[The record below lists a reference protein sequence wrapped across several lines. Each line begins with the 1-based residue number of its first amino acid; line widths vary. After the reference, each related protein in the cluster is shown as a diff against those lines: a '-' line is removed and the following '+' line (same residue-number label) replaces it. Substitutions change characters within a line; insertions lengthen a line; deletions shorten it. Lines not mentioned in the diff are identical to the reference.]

1 LTIKILTGGKDKM
14 DDMDNDVNHNIK
26 NYDINNDINNS
37 TVTKKRKKFSSAKNT
52 IIALVIIVV
61 FLLGSIS
68 TIGFISIINKT
79 SPIAI
84 LNSSTQNGEPQKLGS
99 SAVVNTG
106 NDVSNNNNDQNS
118 KKEETQTAGTGIES
132 GSSTLAAFDKAVSQ
146 LAQKVMPSIVNIRV
160 KVMQE
165 DFFGNQ
171 QEQEGVGSGVIYS
184 SDGYIIT
191 NNHVAGN
198 AKEMLVTLSDGTEY
212 PARLIGADA
221 NTDIAVIKIEAQN
234 LTPATFAS
242 IENVKVGEIA
252 VALGSPFGL
261 QKSVTMGVISAL
273 GREISVSADMLPMVD
288 LIQTDATINPGNSG
302 GPLVNSGGQVIGINT
317 IIYSTSGSSA
327 GVGFSIPAD
336 TATNIAN
343 QIIKYGKARLPVMG
357 IEMGDNTTDIK
368 GVLVNTVNS
377 GYPAEKAGIKSGDII
392 TELNGKKVETQYE
405 LFAQILR
412 QNVGDIIS
420 VKVYRQGS
428 YFNFNVKLIERP
440 AAKSQ

>member
-1 LTIKILTGGKDKM
+1 M
-14 DDMDNDVNHNIK
+14 DDINNDA
-26 NYDINNDINNS
+26 NNDINNNNMISNDNASSNSAADNS
-37 TVTKKRKKFSSAKNT
+37 TANRKRKRSFNAKNT
-52 IIALVIIVV
+52 IIALVVIVV

-79 SPIAI
+79 SLPEI
-84 LNSSTQNGEPQKLGS
+84 LNSSTQNVEQQKPQVS
-99 SAVVNTG
+99 TAENTAEKS
-106 NDVSNNNNDQNS
+106 V
-118 KKEETQTAGTGIES
+118 
-132 GSSTLAAFDKAVSQ
+132 TLEAFDTAISQ
-146 LAQKVMPSIVNIRV
+146 LAQRVMPSIVNIKV
-160 KVMQE
+160 KVMQQ

-191 NNHVAGN
+191 NNHVAGD
-198 AKEMLVTLSDGTEY
+198 AKEMTVTLSDGTEY
-212 PARLIGADA
+212 PAKLVGADK

-234 LTPATFAS
+234 LTPANFAS

-252 VALGSPFGL
+252 IALGSPFGL

-273 GREISVSADMLPMVD
+273 GREISVSADTLPMVD

-302 GPLVNSGGQVIGINT
+302 GPLVNSEGQVIGINT

-327 GVGFSIPAD
+327 GVGFSIPTD
-336 TATNIAN
+336 TVTNIAN

-368 GVLVNTVNS
+368 GVFVKTVTS

-405 LFAQILR
+405 LFAQILK
-412 QNVGDIIS
+412 QNVGDSIS

-428 YFNFNVKLIERP
+428 YLDFNVELVERP
-440 AAKSQ
+440 AS

>member
-1 LTIKILTGGKDKM
+1 M
-14 DDMDNDVNHNIK
+14 DDVNNGAS
-26 NYDINNDINNS
+26 NDINNS
-37 TVTKKRKKFSSAKNT
+37 AVNKRRKKFFNAKNT

-68 TIGFISIINKT
+68 SIGFISIINKT
-79 SPIAI
+79 SPTNI
-84 LNSSTQNGEPQKLGS
+84 LTSSTQNEEPQKLGA
-99 SAVVNTG
+99 SAG
-106 NDVSNNNNDQNS
+106 
-118 KKEETQTAGTGIES
+118 G
-132 GSSTLAAFDKAVSQ
+132 GSATLEAFDEAISQ

-171 QEQEGVGSGVIYS
+171 QEQEGVGSGIIYS

-198 AKEMLVTLSDGTEY
+198 AKEMFVTLSDGTEY
-212 PARLIGADA
+212 PAKLIGADK

-234 LTPATFAS
+234 LKPAIFAS

-252 VALGSPFGL
+252 IALGSPFGL

-273 GREISVSADMLPMVD
+273 GREISVSADTIPMVD

-302 GPLVNSGGQVIGINT
+302 GPLVNSEGQVIGINT
-317 IIYSTSGSSA
+317 MIYSTSGSSA
-327 GVGFSIPAD
+327 GVGFSIPTD

-357 IEMGDNTTDIK
+357 IEMGDNTTDTK
-368 GVLVNTVNS
+368 GVFVKTVTS

-412 QNVGDIIS
+412 QNVGDSLS

-428 YFNFNVKLIERP
+428 YLTFNVELIERP
-440 AAKSQ
+440 APASQ

>member
-1 LTIKILTGGKDKM
+1 M
-14 DDMDNDVNHNIK
+14 DDMNNGVN
-26 NYDINNDINNS
+26 NNDINSDINKS
-37 TVTKKRKKFSSAKNT
+37 AVNKKRKKFFNVKNT

-68 TIGFISIINKT
+68 SIGFISIINKT
-79 SPIAI
+79 SPTHI
-84 LNSSTQNGEPQKLGS
+84 LNSSTRSEELQKLGASAGVNADNNVNNS
-99 SAVVNTG
+99 S
-106 NDVSNNNNDQNS
+106 NS
-118 KKEETQTAGTGIES
+118 QTLKKEGVETTGTVVGS
-132 GSSTLAAFDKAVSQ
+132 GSATLQAFDEAISQ

-160 KVMQE
+160 KVLQE

-198 AKEMLVTLSDGTEY
+198 TKEMFVTLSDGTEY
-212 PARLIGADA
+212 PAKLIGADK

-234 LTPATFAS
+234 LKPAIFTS

-252 VALGSPFGL
+252 IALGSPFGL

-273 GREISVSADMLPMVD
+273 GREISVSADTLPMVD

-302 GPLVNSGGQVIGINT
+302 GPLVNSEGQVIGINT
-317 IIYSTSGSSA
+317 MIYSTSGSSA
-327 GVGFSIPAD
+327 GVGFSIPTD
-336 TATNIAN
+336 TATNIAS

-368 GVLVNTVNS
+368 
-377 GYPAEKAGIKSGDII
+377 DI
-392 TELNGKKVETQYE
+392 L
-405 LFAQILR
+405 
-412 QNVGDIIS
+412 
-420 VKVYRQGS
+420 
-428 YFNFNVKLIERP
+428 
-440 AAKSQ
+440 

>member
-1 LTIKILTGGKDKM
+1 M
-14 DDMDNDVNHNIK
+14 DDMNNGAS
-26 NYDINNDINNS
+26 NDINNS
-37 TVTKKRKKFSSAKNT
+37 AVNKKRKKFFNAKNT

-68 TIGFISIINKT
+68 SIGFISIINKT
-79 SPIAI
+79 SPTNI
-84 LNSSTQNGEPQKLGS
+84 LTSSTQNEEPQKLGA
-99 SAVVNTG
+99 SAGGGSATL
-106 NDVSNNNNDQNS
+106 
-118 KKEETQTAGTGIES
+118 ES
-132 GSSTLAAFDKAVSQ
+132 FDEAISQ

-165 DFFGNQ
+165 DFFGDQ
-171 QEQEGVGSGVIYS
+171 QEQEGVGSGIIYS

-198 AKEMLVTLSDGTEY
+198 AKEMFVTLSDGTEY
-212 PARLIGADA
+212 PAKLIGADK

-234 LTPATFAS
+234 LKPAIFAS

-252 VALGSPFGL
+252 IALGSPFGL

-273 GREISVSADMLPMVD
+273 GREIAVSADTMPMVD

-302 GPLVNSGGQVIGINT
+302 GPLVNSEGQVIGINT
-317 IIYSTSGSSA
+317 MIYSTSGSSA
-327 GVGFSIPAD
+327 GVGFSIPTD
-336 TATNIAN
+336 TATNIAS

-357 IEMGDNTTDIK
+357 IEMGDNTTDTK
-368 GVLVNTVNS
+368 GVFVKTVTS

-392 TELNGKKVETQYE
+392 TELNGKKVESQYE

-412 QNVGDIIS
+412 QNVGDS
-420 VKVYRQGS
+420 LAVKVYRQGS
-428 YFNFNVKLIERP
+428 YLTFNVELIERP
-440 AAKSQ
+440 APTSQ

>member
-1 LTIKILTGGKDKM
+1 M
-14 DDMDNDVNHNIK
+14 DDV
-26 NYDINNDINNS
+26 NNDIHDDISNS
-37 TVTKKRKKFSSAKNT
+37 TVNKKRKKFFNAKFNAKNT

-68 TIGFISIINKT
+68 SIGFISIINKT
-79 SPIAI
+79 SPTNI
-84 LNSSTQNGEPQKLGS
+84 LNSSAQNEKPQKFGA
-99 SAVVNTG
+99 SAGG
-106 NDVSNNNNDQNS
+106 NADNNLTKSGNS
-118 KKEETQTAGTGIES
+118 ETLKKEGIETTGTVIES
-132 GSSTLAAFDKAVSQ
+132 GSATLAAFDEAISQ

-165 DFFGNQ
+165 DYFGNQ

-191 NNHVAGN
+191 NSHVAGN
-198 AKEMLVTLSDGTEY
+198 ALEMFVTLSDGTEY
-212 PARLIGADA
+212 PAKLIGADA

-234 LTPATFAS
+234 LKPATFTS

-252 VALGSPFGL
+252 IALGSPFGL

-273 GREISVSADMLPMVD
+273 GREISVSADTLPMVD

-302 GPLVNSGGQVIGINT
+302 GPLVNSEGQVIGINT
-317 IIYSTSGSSA
+317 MIYSTSGSSA
-327 GVGFSIPAD
+327 GVGFSIPTD
-336 TATNIAN
+336 TATNIAS
-343 QIIKYGKARLPVMG
+343 QIIKYGKSRLPVMG

-368 GVLVNTVNS
+368 GVLVTTVTS

-412 QNVGDIIS
+412 QNVGDNLS

-428 YFNFNVKLIERP
+428 YLTFNVELVERP
-440 AAKSQ
+440 APASQ

>member
-1 LTIKILTGGKDKM
+1 M
-14 DDMDNDVNHNIK
+14 DDM
-26 NYDINNDINNS
+26 NNDINHDTRNHDINNGAAN
-37 TVTKKRKKFSSAKNT
+37 KKGKKFFNAKNT

-68 TIGFISIINKT
+68 SIGFISIINKT
-79 SPIAI
+79 SPTNT
-84 LNSSTQNGEPQKLGS
+84 LNSSTQKEEPQKLGA
-99 SAVVNTG
+99 SAGGNADNKEGTQATG
-106 NDVSNNNNDQNS
+106 AV
-118 KKEETQTAGTGIES
+118 IES
-132 GSSTLAAFDKAVSQ
+132 GSATLAAFDEAISQ

-160 KVMQE
+160 KVMQQ
-165 DFFGNQ
+165 DYFGNQ

-184 SDGYIIT
+184 NDGYIIT

-198 AKEMLVTLSDGTEY
+198 TLEMFVTLSDGTEY
-212 PARLIGADA
+212 PAKLIGADA

-234 LTPATFAS
+234 LKPATFTS

-252 VALGSPFGL
+252 IALGSPFGL

-273 GREISVSADMLPMVD
+273 GREISVSADTLPMVD

-302 GPLVNSGGQVIGINT
+302 GPLVNSEGQVIGINT
-317 IIYSTSGSSA
+317 MIYSTSGSSA
-327 GVGFSIPAD
+327 GVGFSIPTD
-336 TATNIAN
+336 TATNIAS

-357 IEMGDNTTDIK
+357 IEMGDNTTDTK
-368 GVLVNTVNS
+368 GVFVKTVTG

-412 QNVGDIIS
+412 QNVGASLS

-428 YFNFNVKLIERP
+428 YLTFNVELQERP
-440 AAKSQ
+440 APASQ